1 MVARASAQDW
11 PAIESL
17 LVASGLP
24 LDAAVP
30 AFKSGV
36 IERLGDE
43 LVGCAAI
50 ELFDRAA
57 LLRSVAVRDDL
68 RGQGVGQRLVG
79 AAEELARESGVSE
92 LLLLTETAESWFARL
107 GYEVIDR
114 ASVPADVAGSVEFST
129 ACSDTAIA
137 MRRSLD

>member
-24 LDAAVP
+24 LDGAVP

-36 IERLGDE
+36 VERLGDE